1 MPRPNSREGAPGGL
15 RPMTFTPRLAS
26 ATCKHDEV
34 EQSPGGDL
42 YKGQDAGSGV
52 LYPEL
57 TREIC
62 VARRSQ
68 MPTVPGCLPP
78 QGRLRS
84 PSRWAG
90 PMGRVRMGADP
101 QPVPDF
107 ASPPPLLLLGVWD
120 GLSLGCVEF

>member
-15 RPMTFTPRLAS
+15 RPVTFTPRLAS

-42 YKGQDAGSGV
+42 YKGQDEGSGV
-52 LYPEL
+52 LHPEL

-84 PSRWAG
+84 PPQVGWADG
-90 PMGRVRMGADP
+90 QGQDGGRFPTSPGLRQSP
-101 QPVPDF
+101 TP
-107 ASPPPLLLLGVWD
+107 SPPWRLGWPVF
-120 GLSLGCVEF
+120 GLC